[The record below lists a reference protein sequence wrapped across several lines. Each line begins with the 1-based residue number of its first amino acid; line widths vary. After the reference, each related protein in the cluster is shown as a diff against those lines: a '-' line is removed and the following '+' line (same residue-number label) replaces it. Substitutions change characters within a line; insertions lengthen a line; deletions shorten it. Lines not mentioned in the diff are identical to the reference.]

1 MEPITVSVLAAV
13 AVTELVKTLAKGTG
27 EAGFKLLP
35 LIRDRFRRDEKAK
48 RALDN
53 FESDPPEYEDVFRKN
68 LERLLAED
76 PAFFAR
82 VADVAQQGNLLLVTA
97 SGVSEV
103 SGIDQSAKGSGHR
116 EEVRASDEAR
126 ITGVRQ
132 RSEDR

>member
-13 AVTELVKTLAKGTG
+13 AVTELVKTLARGSG

-35 LIRDRFRRDEKAK
+35 IIRDRFRRDEKAE

-53 FESDPPEYEDVFRKN
+53 FESDPAEYENVFKKN

-76 PAFFAR
+76 PAFFTK
-82 VADVAQQGNLLLVTA
+82 VADVAWQGNLLRVTA
-97 SGVSEV
+97 SGESDVSE
-103 SGIDQSAKGSGHR
+103 IDQSAKGSGHR
-116 EEVRASDEAR
+116 EEVEASEKAR

-132 RSEDR
+132 RSED